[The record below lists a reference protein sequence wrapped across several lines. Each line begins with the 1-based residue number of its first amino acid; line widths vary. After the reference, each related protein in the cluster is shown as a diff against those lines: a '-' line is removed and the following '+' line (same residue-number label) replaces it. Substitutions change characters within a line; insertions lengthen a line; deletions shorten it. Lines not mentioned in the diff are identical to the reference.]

1 MRIVRGVLIVVVL
14 LLVGLIGFDYVAPEQ
29 SARFA
34 IEMEQHRSGLHEAH
48 ASIPGFDISYLD
60 GGSGEPL
67 LLIHGFGADKNN
79 FTRVARFLTPQY
91 RVVIPDVPGF
101 GDSSKPESA
110 TYGIAEQVERLRA
123 FAQGL
128 GLKRVHLGGSS
139 MGGWIAMTW
148 ARKYPDEI
156 ASLWLLDAAGTKAG
170 FDSELSRHYRE
181 TGEILLVAKTPEEFE
196 RIAGF
201 VMSKPPFLPHSIH
214 HVLAARAVADY
225 PLHKKI
231 FEAFAKE
238 PPVDAEPI
246 TLKVPALIVWGDE
259 DRALNAKAVDAQ
271 KALIPG
277 AEIVHMAGIGHLPMI
292 EACPQAAKDYLAFRG
307 KLVAAR

>member
-1 MRIVRGVLIVVVL
+1 MRIVRGLLIVVVVV
-14 LLVGLIGFDYVAPEQ
+14 LVGLIGFDYVAPEQ
-29 SARFA
+29 SARLA
-34 IEMEQHRSGLHEAH
+34 IEMEQHRSGLHEAR

-101 GDSSKPESA
+101 GDSSKPASA
-110 TYGIAEQVERLRA
+110 TYAIAEQVERLRA

-139 MGGWIAMTW
+139 MGGWISMAW
-148 ARKYPDEI
+148 AAKYPDEV
-156 ASLWLLDAAGTKAG
+156 ASLWLLDAAGTKVG
-170 FDSELSRHYRE
+170 FDSELTRHYKE
-181 TGEILLVAKTPEEFE
+181 TGEILLVAKTPAEFE

-201 VMSKPPFLPHSIH
+201 VMSQPPFLPYSIR

-225 PLHKKI
+225 PLHRKI
-231 FEAFAKE
+231 FEALGKE
-238 PPVDAEPI
+238 PPVDLDAI

-277 AEIVHMAGIGHLPMI
+277 AEVVHMAGIGHLPMI
-292 EACPQAAKDYLAFRG
+292 EACPQSAKDYLAFRG
-307 KLVAAR
+307 KLAAAR